1 MCQRILNFVYLFFV
15 SSSIRCFFDG
25 KEYKHMSKE
34 SRSKKDKKK
43 THAYMHIYMKTKQ
56 NITKHKE
63 SNRKIIEKW
72 RNICNFNTSRGKIHW
87 TVVFFCA
94 AVAVAVAFVI
104 FVVIQSRLENR
115 VLMIVKRPMLIGFRK
130 LDALSTAN
138 EWVLKNTKQ

>member
-34 SRSKKDKKK
+34 SRSKKDRKK

-63 SNRKIIEKW
+63 SNRKIIGKW

-87 TVVFFCA
+87 TVVFFLRCRCCCCC
-94 AVAVAVAFVI
+94 FCY
-104 FVVIQSRLENR
+104 
-115 VLMIVKRPMLIGFRK
+115 FRCHSVTIRK
-130 LDALSTAN
+130 SNFNDSKETD
-138 EWVLKNTKQ
+138 VDRIS